1 MSAFFLFQNL
11 GVLDARVYDEYRR
24 LVPATV
30 ERHGGLYRVL
40 GGSVEPVEGLFS
52 LTSPVM
58 IEFPSL
64 AAARRWYASDE
75 YQPLKQARLRAVRTT
90 GVLVEGL

>member
-11 GVLDARVYDEYRR
+11 GVVDARTFDEYKR

-30 ERHGGLYRVL
+30 ENYGGRYRVR
-40 GGSVEPVEGLFS
+40 GGIVEPVEGPFS
-52 LTSPVM
+52 LTAPVM

-64 AAARRWYASDE
+64 AAARRWYGSDE
-75 YQPLKQARLRAVRTT
+75 YRALKAMRLRAVRST

>member
-11 GVLDARVYDEYRR
+11 GVVDARAYDEYRR

-30 ERHGGLYRVL
+30 EQYGGRYRVL
-40 GGSVEPVEGLFS
+40 GGAVEPVEGLFS

-64 AAARRWYASDE
+64 VDARAWYGSAE
-75 YQPLKQARLRAVRTT
+75 YAPLKQLRFRALRTT
-90 GVLVEGL
+90 GVLVEGV

>member
-11 GVLDARVYDEYRR
+11 GIVDAPAFDEYKR

-30 ERHGGLYRVL
+30 EQYGGRYRVR
-40 GGSVEPVEGLFS
+40 GGDVEPVEGLFS

-64 AAARRWYASDE
+64 EAARRWYGSDE
-75 YQPLKQARLRAVRTT
+75 YRPLKAIRLRAVRST

>member
-11 GVLDARVYDEYRR
+11 GVVDTRAFDEYKR

-30 ERHGGLYRVL
+30 EAFGGRYRVRD
-40 GGSVEPVEGLFS
+40 GVVEPVEGLFS

-64 AAARRWYASDE
+64 DAARAWYGSDE
-75 YQPLKQARLRAVRTT
+75 YRPLKAARVRAVRAT
-90 GVLVEGL
+90 GLLVEGL

>member
-11 GVLDARVYDEYRR
+11 GVVDPRAFDEYLR

-30 ERHGGLYRVL
+30 ECYGGRYRVR
-40 GGSVEPVEGLFS
+40 GGRVEPIEGLFS

-58 IEFPSL
+58 IEFPTL
-64 AAARRWYASDE
+64 AAARSWYASDE
-75 YQPLKQARLRAVRTT
+75 YHPLKQIRLRAVRAT
-90 GVLVEGL
+90 GVLVEGM

>member
-1 MSAFFLFQNL
+1 MSAFFVFQNL
-11 GVLDARVYDEYRR
+11 GVVDARLFEKYKE
-24 LVPATV
+24 LVPSTV
-30 ERHGGLYRVL
+30 AQFGGRYRVL
-40 GGSVEPVEGLFS
+40 GGLVEPVEGPFS

-64 AAARRWYASDE
+64 EAARAWYGSDV
-75 YQPLKQARLRAVRTT
+75 YQPLKQMRLRAVRST

>member
-11 GVLDARVYDEYRR
+11 GVVDPRAFDEYLR

-30 ERHGGLYRVL
+30 EKFGGRYRVRGGL
-40 GGSVEPVEGLFS
+40 VEPVEGLFS

-64 AAARRWYASDE
+64 DAARRWYGSDD
-75 YQPLKQARLRAVRTT
+75 YRPLKAARLRAVRAT
-90 GVLVEGL
+90 GVIVEGL